1 MPSSGFA
8 LWKGRAL
15 RLWLTAAASAVGA
28 IGGIARN
35 KWLALH
41 LDPAGFGVLG
51 QVVAGQVWLGTLTGL
66 GLGIPVTQAIGAA
79 VARGDTPAVRR
90 TISTALTAIAA
101 CALVVA
107 TLGLIAAPWIAVAL
121 LGSSEHAGLV
131 RISMIAV
138 AGLAFQGTVQGLFAG
153 YSDVR
158 PTLTYAIFGN
168 VTVVGLVMLL
178 VPRFELSGAIWSLS
192 FFWPA
197 SILFT
202 LLIHRR
208 AYAEALAPP
217 AGPRFDRTLAAAML
231 KVAFAGLALA
241 LLEQGTLLTLRSH
254 YVRTSGLGA
263 NGLLQASLALSQQI
277 GAVFYSY
284 LGAYAFGKISGMTG
298 AEGVR
303 AYTRKQWVPLAG
315 LAALALAAVMLASGP
330 MLHILYSS
338 RFDPARPMLAWM
350 LVGEFA
356 RVCVQIWALGAL
368 PLGGVRLW
376 FPIGLAGTI
385 GMPLVYIAARAL
397 GAGTMSLPYAY
408 GGAHVLSLAF
418 TAAAMSRRGV
428 TLGARDLALLAVALG
443 GLAAL
448 AFALT
453 R

>member
-1 MPSSGFA
+1 MAMSRFT

-15 RLWLTAAASAVGA
+15 RLWLTAAASAAGA

-41 LDPAGFGVLG
+41 LDTTGFGVLG
-51 QVVAGQVWLGTLTGL
+51 QVVGGQIWLGTLTGL
-66 GLGIPVTQAIGAA
+66 GLGIPVAQAIGAA
-79 VARGDTPAVRR
+79 VARDDAATVRR
-90 TISTALTAIAA
+90 TISTALAAIAA
-101 CALVVA
+101 CALATV
-107 TLGLIAAPWIAVAL
+107 TLGLIFAPWIAVAL
-121 LGSSEHAGLV
+121 LGSSEHVGLV

-158 PTLTYAIFGN
+158 PPLTYAIFGN
-168 VTVVGLVMLL
+168 VAVVGLVLLL
-178 VPRFELSGAIWSLS
+178 VPRFGLAGAIWSLAV
-192 FFWPA
+192 FWPA
-197 SILFT
+197 AIALT
-202 LLIHRR
+202 LLLHRR
-208 AYAEALAPP
+208 PYAEALAPP
-217 AGPRFDRTLAAAML
+217 KGPRFDRALGRAML
-231 KVAFAGLALA
+231 KVAFAALALA
-241 LLEQGTLLTLRSH
+241 LLDQGTLLALRSH

-263 NGLLQASLALSQQI
+263 NGLLQAALAISQQI

-284 LGAYAFGKISGMTG
+284 LGGYAFGKISGVEG
-298 AEGVR
+298 AAGVR
-303 AYTRKQWVPLAG
+303 AYTRKHWAPLAG
-315 LAALALAAVMLASGP
+315 LAAAAFAVVMMGAGP
-330 MLHILYSS
+330 LLHLLYSS

-385 GMPLVYIAARAL
+385 AMPLVYAAARAL
-397 GAGTMSLPYAY
+397 GAGAMSLPFAY

-418 TAAAMSRRGV
+418 AATAMSRRGV
-428 TLGARDLALLAVALG
+428 TLGGRDLALLAAALA

-448 AFALT
+448 AIALA

>member
-1 MPSSGFA
+1 MPASRFA

-15 RLWLTAAASAVGA
+15 RLWLTAAASAIGA

-35 KWLALH
+35 KWLALN

-51 QVVAGQVWLGTLTGL
+51 QVVAGQTWLGTLTGL

-90 TISTALTAIAA
+90 TISTALAAIAA
-101 CALVVA
+101 CALAVA
-107 TLGLIAAPWIAVAL
+107 TLGLIFAPWIAVAL

-131 RISMIAV
+131 RISMLAV
-138 AGLAFQGTVQGLFAG
+138 GGLAFQGTIQGIFAG

-158 PTLTYAIFGN
+158 PPLTYAIVGN
-168 VTVVGLVMLL
+168 VAVVSLVLFL
-178 VPRFELSGAIWSLS
+178 VPRYGLAGATWSLS
-192 FFWPA
+192 VFWPA
-197 SILFT
+197 AIALT
-202 LLIHRR
+202 LLLHRR

-217 AGPRFDRTLAAAML
+217 AGPRFDRALARTML

-241 LLEQGTLLTLRSH
+241 LLDQGALLTLRSH
-254 YVRTSGLGA
+254 YVRASGLGA
-263 NGLLQASLALSQQI
+263 NGLLQASLAISQQI

-284 LGAYAFGKISGMTG
+284 LGGYAFGKISGVAG
-298 AEGVR
+298 VEGVR
-303 AYTRKQWVPLAG
+303 AYTRKQFAPLAG
-315 LAALALAAVMLASGP
+315 LATAAFAVVMAGAGP
-330 MLHILYSS
+330 LLHLLYSS

-376 FPIGLAGTI
+376 FPIGLAGTLA
-385 GMPLVYIAARAL
+385 MPLVYVAARAL
-397 GAGTMSLPYAY
+397 GAGTMSLPWAY

-418 TAAAMSRRGV
+418 TATAMSRRGV
-428 TLGARDLALLAVALG
+428 TLAGRDLALLAAALA

-448 AFALT
+448 AAALT